1 MEASIDYNPRSLFFN
16 WAHWWYCL
24 KASSFCS
31 WFFKKSNFSCESRV
45 SSLEDQGQ
53 SFAFLDKLY
62 FKTTSFLSC
71 CGNHKLKRGL
81 EHFRTEVHLYFKK
94 VNILNLKLELQSLK
108 KGNDSVNGLLQKIK
122 IARDKV
128 LAVGVIVNNE
138 ELICIVLQGLPREYA
153 HFCSAI
159 WTKSDPI
166 SYEQVAIMLQSKEQ
180 AMTTSYLLCFLLIV
194 NLKAILRINLKVM
207 VLEED
212 EVEITSIK
220 GEEVDTITIEV
231 STMEF
236 STSFLRQLRISLHRI
251 FLLRIIRIKIL
262 LRALKLIVHHVR
274 FVGNLDIKL

>member
-1 MEASIDYNPRSLFFN
+1 
-16 WAHWWYCL
+16 
-24 KASSFCS
+24 
-31 WFFKKSNFSCESRV
+31 
-45 SSLEDQGQ
+45 
-53 SFAFLDKLY
+53 
-62 FKTTSFLSC
+62 
-71 CGNHKLKRGL
+71 
-81 EHFRTEVHLYFKK
+81 
-94 VNILNLKLELQSLK
+94 
-108 KGNDSVNGLLQKIK
+108 
-122 IARDKV
+122 
-128 LAVGVIVNNE
+128 
-138 ELICIVLQGLPREYA
+138 
-153 HFCSAI
+153 
-159 WTKSDPI
+159 
-166 SYEQVAIMLQSKEQ
+166 MLQSKEQ

-220 GEEVDTITIEV
+220 GEEVDTITMEV